1 MLINGFDAWITGRKQ
16 YQNIDRAQLLIFELD
31 DGHIKVNP
39 LMGWN
44 KAQIGT

>member
-1 MLINGFDAWITGRKQ
+1 
-16 YQNIDRAQLLIFELD
+16 LLIFELD

-44 KAQIGT
+44 KAQIGTYLSTYGLPELPKIKEGYQ